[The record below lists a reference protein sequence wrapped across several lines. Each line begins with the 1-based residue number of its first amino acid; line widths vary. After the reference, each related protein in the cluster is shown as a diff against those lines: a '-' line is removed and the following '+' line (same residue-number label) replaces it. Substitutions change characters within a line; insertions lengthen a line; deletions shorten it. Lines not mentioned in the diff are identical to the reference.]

1 MINFVIPVLIVLT
14 YFLFRRLWFEWRKTR
29 IVASI
34 EKITIGVIQPDII
47 LPEVSIR
54 YKYYYG
60 EGVYF
65 GTGYLLL
72 QDFLFPYD
80 YKSGFT
86 PEGMPYILVGDK
98 SFLSEEHIETF
109 LLNQYELVSVFIDP
123 VEPFQSEIEAIFTES
138 IGVEEL
144 K

>member
-1 MINFVIPVLIVLT
+1 MINFIIPVLIVLT
-14 YFLFRRLWFEWRKTR
+14 YFLFRRLWFDLRKTR

-34 EKITIGVIQPDII
+34 EKISIGVIQPNII

-65 GTGYLLL
+65 GTGYILL
-72 QDFLFPYD
+72 QDFLFTYD
-80 YKSGFT
+80 YKAGFT
-86 PEGMPYILVGDK
+86 PEGIPYILVGDK

-138 IGVEEL
+138 IGVEL

>member
-1 MINFVIPVLIVLT
+1 MT
-14 YFLFRRLWFEWRKTR
+14 YFLFRKLWFEWRKTR

-34 EKITIGVIQPDII
+34 EKISLGIIQPDII
-47 LPEVSIR
+47 LPEISVR

-72 QDFLFPYD
+72 LFPYE
-80 YKSGFT
+80 YKTGFT
-86 PEGMPYILVGDK
+86 PEGIPYIVVGDK
-98 SFLSEEHIETF
+98 SFISEEHIETF
-109 LLNQYELVSVFIDP
+109 LMNQYELVSVFVDP
-123 VEPFQSEIEAIFTES
+123 VEPFQSELETIFTES
-138 IGVEEL
+138 IGVEL

>member
-1 MINFVIPVLIVLT
+1 MIHIVIPVLVVLS
-14 YFLFRRLWFEWRKTR
+14 YFLFRNLWFELRKNR
-29 IVASI
+29 ILASI
-34 EKITIGVIQPDII
+34 EKISLGIIEPGII

-54 YKYYYG
+54 YKYYYE
-60 EGVYF
+60 EGVYY

-72 QDFLFPYD
+72 QDFLYPYE
-80 YKSGFT
+80 YRAGFT
-86 PEGMPYILVGDK
+86 QEGVPYIAIGDK

-109 LLNQYELVSVFIDP
+109 LINQCELVSIFIDP
-123 VEPFQSEIEAIFTES
+123 VEPFHSELESIYTES

>member
-1 MINFVIPVLIVLT
+1 MINFIIPVLIVLT
-14 YFLFRRLWFEWRKTR
+14 YFLFRRLWFDLRKTR

-34 EKITIGVIQPDII
+34 EKISIGVIQPNII

-65 GTGYLLL
+65 GTGYILL

-80 YKSGFT
+80 YKAGFT
-86 PEGMPYILVGDK
+86 L
-98 SFLSEEHIETF
+98 ETF

-138 IGVEEL
+138 IGVEL